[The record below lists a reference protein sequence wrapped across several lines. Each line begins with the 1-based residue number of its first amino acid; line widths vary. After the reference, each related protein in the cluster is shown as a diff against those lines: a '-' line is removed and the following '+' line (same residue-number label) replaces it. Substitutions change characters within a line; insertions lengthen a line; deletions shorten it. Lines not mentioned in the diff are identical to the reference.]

1 MSSTDRTRRPNPKG
15 DALGKRA
22 RSAETIGTPDRSP
35 DGRYPHRRPPGRSR
49 GRYAVRRSIH
59 RAAVTCVTALLI
71 CTLLTPSGIATAKP
85 KKLARGLMTQ
95 GVVARLWPAIVDVW
109 NPIIEWRDIEPEPGV
124 FRFGPIYDLI
134 KRARENGDL
143 LRLRIFAGRSAPD
156 WTLRRFGSVTIYD
169 PIDGVS
175 AAVPRWWVPGYMDA
189 YARLQRRLAAAFDD
203 NPTIRA
209 VTISGAMTIYAEPFI
224 RQIQD
229 SRTRANLLAA
239 GYTKRKDKRAHLRA
253 LEAHTAWVRTRQILT
268 VNPWQY
274 VDQDG
279 SFGFR
284 VWFTNHVMN
293 ACRKTFGNR
302 CILQNNSMRSSWLTD
317 HMPGGY
323 EEMFAHMEQLG
334 PPLSFQTANIS
345 RVGDLALVL
354 DWFVQMGAHG
364 AEMKPDADE
373 LLSTDE
379 AATYDRELESNG

>member
-1 MSSTDRTRRPNPKG
+1 
-15 DALGKRA
+15 
-22 RSAETIGTPDRSP
+22 
-35 DGRYPHRRPPGRSR
+35 
-49 GRYAVRRSIH
+49 VVQRSIR
-59 RAAVTCVTALLI
+59 RAAVTCVTALLVSA
-71 CTLLTPSGIATAKP
+71 LIAPPGVAATKP

-124 FRFGPIYDLI
+124 FRFGPIHDLI
-134 KRARENGDL
+134 KRAREHGDL
-143 LRLRIFAGRSAPD
+143 LRLRIFAGRAAPD
-156 WTLRRFGSVTIYD
+156 WALRRFGSVTIHD

-175 AAVPRWWVPGYMDA
+175 AAVPRWWVPEYMDA

-229 SRTRANLLAA
+229 SRTRANLREA
-239 GYTKRKDKRAHLRA
+239 GYTRRKDKRAHLRA
-253 LEAHTAWVRTRQILT
+253 LEAHTAWSRTRQILT

-274 VDQDG
+274 VNPDG
-279 SFGFR
+279 TFGFR
-284 VWFTNHVMN
+284 VWFTKRMMN
-293 ACRKTFGNR
+293 ACRKTFRNR

-323 EEMFAHMEQLG
+323 AEMFAHMEELG

-345 RVGDLALVL
+345 RVGDLSLVL
-354 DWFVQMGAHG
+354 DWFVEMGAHG
-364 AEMKPDADE
+364 AEMKSEADE

-379 AATYDRELESNG
+379 AVTYDRKLEANG